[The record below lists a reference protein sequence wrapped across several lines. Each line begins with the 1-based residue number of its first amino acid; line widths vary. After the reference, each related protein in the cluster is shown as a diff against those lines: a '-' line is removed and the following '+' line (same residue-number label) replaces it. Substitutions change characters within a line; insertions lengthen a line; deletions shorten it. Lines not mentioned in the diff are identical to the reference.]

1 MNARMLLLVAA
12 IGLAAACTTPTTS
25 TSANLNGTYDL
36 VLVDQVQGD
45 LLAAKSFNPDAVP
58 YLVIGVP
65 ARYLFVTSTET
76 NELRILENYRTG
88 LNGPGFVRAP
98 NPLET
103 LSIPVLDRP
112 TMLVADE
119 GRNSEGSRVTGAYVY
134 AARPGAAEVSVV
146 SVANR
151 TQLGGRPMATP
162 GPVTALGAF
171 MDVDAVDQDLTT
183 SEPENLLPA
192 TTRLFVATWD
202 GEFASVYSAVLP
214 TDSRPLDHLDFKRLV
229 LIDQTPVTAL
239 LVVAPLSSRTLDGA
253 PFCSTKACLA
263 LSTRQDSGSGGQT
276 MLLDPETGIS
286 ARLAF
291 KGPVRELTNSTNA
304 ARIYGVLDEQACGGP
319 ACGGVAAVDLTTATS
334 AAGFPAA
341 LDALGQPMVPLRSD
355 GLITGLTVA
364 AGGTVRQAIET
375 GITDGGTLSYVL
387 QQYQELGAFSSSNGL
402 ITYFS
407 GFGGSIIDFD
417 GRRTVVGSATVRLP
431 GLLPDGGEALFGDDG
446 GILGSNTAATV
457 VVGGDLSQTWRTA
470 TVTTAEAT
478 EWNLDIS
485 DGYLDTQSIAIIY
498 QGQIPGLTSLPT
510 TATAGTHLLT
520 AGWEVRATI
529 GDIVRL
535 ETGNDTDG
543 YRECGRSRIA
553 TIGSGFIEIAEVP
566 AGCENRARF
575 SVRADGPRP
584 LVAVGDLEGYMGR
597 WAPGD
602 TLTYNRPYVL
612 LPADVTQV
620 RTALTINIPT
630 GLPRKEGSFISFEIF
645 GRMAPLQLTVD
656 AVTLSCY
663 AQLAGQVVF
672 GNLVMAEVPTSVD
685 GTASMGFR
693 WLTYATVPSGNSVAE
708 FNMLLPTRVGPL
720 NTNDGAICRR

>member
-1 MNARMLLLVAA
+1 M
-12 IGLAAACTTPTTS
+12 
-25 TSANLNGTYDL
+25 
-36 VLVDQVQGD
+36 
-45 LLAAKSFNPDAVP
+45 
-58 YLVIGVP
+58 IGVP

-478 EWNLDIS
+478 EWNARYLGRLPRHPVDRHRLPGPDPGADLAAHHR
-485 DGYLDTQSIAIIY
+485 DGRDAPADRRVGESA
-498 QGQIPGLTSLPT
+498 PRSATSSASRRATTP
-510 TATAGTHLLT
+510 TATAS
-520 AGWEVRATI
+520 AA
-529 GDIVRL
+529 
-535 ETGNDTDG
+535 
-543 YRECGRSRIA
+543 A
-553 TIGSGFIEIAEVP
+553 
-566 AGCENRARF
+566 
-575 SVRADGPRP
+575 ADRHH
-584 LVAVGDLEGYMGR
+584 R
-597 WAPGD
+597 
-602 TLTYNRPYVL
+602 R
-612 LPADVTQV
+612 
-620 RTALTINIPT
+620 R
-630 GLPRKEGSFISFEIF
+630 LPR
-645 GRMAPLQLTVD
+645 GRRGARGLRG
-656 AVTLSCY
+656 
-663 AQLAGQVVF
+663 AGALLGARRRPQAA
-672 GNLVMAEVPTSVD
+672 G
-685 GTASMGFR
+685 R
-693 WLTYATVPSGNSVAE
+693 RRRSGG
-708 FNMLLPTRVGPL
+708 LHGPL
-720 NTNDGAICRR
+720 GAR